1 MGRSLVLIWF
11 GIRRPSPHLF
21 VSHHRLILL
30 IRALACLVLLQPTTE
45 AAKKPWLASFTN
57 RQYLFLITQLYF
69 SPPDSHYFVCG
80 VAKPALQL
88 LQYLGVLLV
97 GSLYLYLI
105 SLQIWRQRRFSI
117 FSKLAVDF
125 SLQFFLRSPVKLG
138 PRKAVEGE
146 PSGGFGVRW

>member
-1 MGRSLVLIWF
+1 MESGS
-11 GIRRPSPHLF
+11 PSPHLF
-21 VSHHRLILL
+21 VCHHRLILL
-30 IRALACLVLLQPTTE
+30 IRRGWFCRRPTTE
-45 AAKKPWLASFTN
+45 AAKKPWLASLTN

-69 SPPDSHYFVCG
+69 SRLTLFSLCHCQVCT
-80 VAKPALQL
+80 ACTFAL
-88 LQYLGVLLV
+88 
-97 GSLYLYLI
+97 LYLYLI

-146 PSGGFGVRW
+146 PSQGFGGRW